1 VAELKKMGVDP
12 ININRIKK
20 TQKYIESAFNMD
32 ISKIV
37 KSGPLP
43 ILINKFKN
51 IL

>member
-1 VAELKKMGVDP
+1 
-12 ININRIKK
+12 
-20 TQKYIESAFNMD
+20 MD

-51 IL
+51 ILWNIFYVN